1 MDKISRTR
9 ETIQSEIQ
17 EYIGFFP
24 SFFEPALKTPDLLE
38 YLWQQT
44 LSCAIQSPLPELFR
58 EKLFARL
65 SRYSVTPYSL
75 IAHSC
80 ILHALGLKGNDVL
93 NLLQKPSPQNEKDVE
108 EDLQALAGAELNSVK
123 EWPKLSPTFEERLLR
138 CLEFIFFDAG
148 RSGRCWTEVRRF
160 LGPNNYAHLAIFLSY
175 IRIFF
180 SWTESHPDI
189 SYEADRGIRENMKVL
204 LQEEPGL
211 ENLFK
216 AEKIQSPVTKN
227 EAAQETFTKELAE
240 HKKSHEAFK
249 AQLEEKA
256 QELSKVSDSLQVEV
270 SEKKRVEEELKKLQ
284 GTLGQRDSEQTL
296 HLSKASEACE
306 SLRIQLEEKTK
317 ELVHA
322 NGSLQAETKKLTEFK
337 KSCEA
342 LKAKL
347 QEKIQESE
355 KASESLRVE
364 SAKREKLSAELE
376 RALESSEAGAKEWK
390 RLEKSYEAERQG
402 TEEEIRR
409 LRADLEHRVSE
420 RTLQLSRSH
429 ETFEKELSELRKIEK
444 ALQKMNEELRLQ
456 VQEKN
461 RELAKID
468 GAFQTESS
476 ERKKLEKE
484 LKELQELIERTRA
497 EELLFL
503 KHEEAGLT
511 EEQRKEFEQL
521 KTELA
526 NTLNDEL
533 RTPLISSKEGLAL
546 VLDGSSGRVT
556 PDQARF
562 LQISKKNIDH
572 LHHTINNL
580 LGISKIETG
589 PLELEEDRFE
599 LPTLLKEVVAA
610 YSPEAQE
617 KGIRLSFFPTPDKL
631 SVEAD
636 YDWFLHVVTNLV
648 DNAMKFTPSGGE
660 IVVTAWRPDKDSIY
674 VSVRDSGIGIKQE
687 DQEKLFKKYQQI
699 VGQDGR
705 KPKGNGLGLAICK
718 AIVEAQGGKIWVE
731 SEYEKGSRFFFT
743 LPISQKEVAHVSS

>member
-1 MDKISRTR
+1 MEKTNRTTL
-9 ETIQSEIQ
+9 EIQSEIQ
-17 EYIGFFP
+17 EHVGFLP
-24 SFFEPALKTPDLLE
+24 SFFEPALKTPELLE
-38 YLWQQT
+38 HLWQQM
-44 LSCAIQSPLPELFR
+44 LSSSLRSPIPELFR
-58 EKLFARL
+58 EKLFVRL
-65 SRYSVTPYSL
+65 SRSCGNPYSL
-75 IAHSC
+75 VSHSC
-80 ILHALGLKGNDVL
+80 ALHALGQKGGDLLK
-93 NLLQKPSPQNEKDVE
+93 LLQRPIPESEKDVE
-108 EDLQALAGAELNSVK
+108 EDLRLLGGAELSSVK
-123 EWPKLSPTFEERLLR
+123 EWPELSPALEERLLR
-138 CLEFIFFDAG
+138 CLEFIFFNAGHSG
-148 RSGRCWTEVRRF
+148 RSWMEVRRF
-160 LGPNNYAHLAIFLSY
+160 LGPKNYAHLAIFLSY
-175 IRIFF
+175 IRTFF
-180 SWTESHPDI
+180 SWTESHLDI
-189 SYEADRGIRENMKVL
+189 AYETDRLIRENMKVL

-211 ENLFK
+211 DNFFK
-216 AEKIQSPVTKN
+216 GEKIPSPAG
-227 EAAQETFTKELAE
+227 AAKALTEEVSEYKKSQEVLQKSYEELKAQLQEKTKELSNASE
-240 HKKSHEAFK
+240 SLK
-249 AQLEEKA
+249 A
-256 QELSKVSDSLQVEV
+256 EV
-270 SEKKRVEEELKKLQ
+270 SEKKR
-284 GTLGQRDSEQTL
+284 
-296 HLSKASEACE
+296 
-306 SLRIQLEEKTK
+306 LEEQMSETLQKEIAKAKESQERLGDERKRLEK
-317 ELVHA
+317 ELA
-322 NGSLQAETKKLTEFK
+322 DQK
-337 KSCEA
+337 KSCES
-342 LKAKL
+342 LKLQL
-347 QEKIQESE
+347 QEKIQEFD
-355 KASESLRVE
+355 KVSESLRVE
-364 SAKREKLSAELE
+364 SAKREKLEAELTKTNEMLQTESRE
-376 RALESSEAGAKEWK
+376 RK
-390 RLEKSYEAERQG
+390 RLETSHDAELSKALELSQTG
-402 TEEEIRR
+402 SKEHKR
-409 LRADLEHRVSE
+409 L
-420 RTLQLSRSH
+420 
-429 ETFEKELSELRKIEK
+429 EKELSELRKTEK

-456 VQEKN
+456 MQEKN
-461 RELAKID
+461 RELAKVD
-468 GAFQTESS
+468 GAFQTEST

-533 RTPLISSKEGLAL
+533 RTPLISSKEGLSL

-580 LGISKIETG
+580 LGISKIETA
-589 PLELEEDRFE
+589 PLELERDRFE

-648 DNAMKFTPSGGE
+648 DNALKFTPSGGE

-718 AIVEAQGGKIWVE
+718 AIVEAHGGKIWVE

-743 LPISQKEVAHVSS
+743 LPIGQKEVAHVSS